1 MANDIEK
8 LVYQLVF
15 DKSEKAEKEIRKRAR
30 VQGIKL
36 GSSQRLYEARVRN
49 EWSGFTVPAINIRT
63 LTFDTARAVFR
74 QVIKKRIGA
83 FIFELARSEI
93 DYTNQPMSE
102 YVPVVIAAGIKEG
115 FKGYLF
121 FQGDHFQAKAEKFF
135 EDQKKDYN
143 PPLAG
148 SLTKV
153 GESQEVEALKKL
165 IKDSIKAGVYNIDID
180 SSTLVRLEEK
190 DLESQQK
197 YNCQL
202 TAELTSYIRKLE
214 PEGIT
219 ISVGGEVGEIG
230 GRNSTSEDIQV
241 FMEGY
246 NRKLSKFGVRPG
258 LIKIA
263 VQTGATHGGIVG
275 PGGEIIKA
283 DIDFEA
289 LKNLSSEARKYGM
302 AGAVQ
307 HGASTLPEEYFDRF
321 PETGAVEIHLAT
333 AFQNIVLDS
342 SYFPEDLKKKII
354 NFLNRELIFEKKPEQ
369 TEEQFIYKTRKKA
382 LGPFKKEIFS
392 IPQKNKDKI
401 SEELEEKF
409 SLLFQRLGVSNTSG
423 LIEKLYQ

>member
-30 VQGIKL
+30 VQGIKS

-102 YVPVVIAAGIKEG
+102 YVPVVMAAGIKEG

-135 EDQKKDYN
+135 NPQKKD
-143 PPLAG
+143 
-148 SLTKV
+148 
-153 GESQEVEALKKL
+153 EEIEALKKL
-165 IKDSIKAGVYNIDID
+165 IKDSRNSGVYNIDID
-180 SSTLVRLEEK
+180 GSTLVRLEEK

-401 SEELEEKF
+401 SEELEERF

>member
-30 VQGIKL
+30 AQGIKL

-49 EWSGFTVPAINIRT
+49 ECSGFTCPAINIRT

-135 EDQKKDYN
+135 NPQKKD
-143 PPLAG
+143 
-148 SLTKV
+148 
-153 GESQEVEALKKL
+153 EEVEALKKL

-202 TAELTSYIRKLE
+202 TAELTSCIRKLE

-230 GRNSTSEDIQV
+230 GRNSTCEDIQV

-246 NRKLSKFGVRPG
+246 NRELSKFGVNPG

-275 PGGEIIKA
+275 PEGEIIKV

-307 HGASTLPEEYFDRF
+307 HGASTLPEEYFDKF

-333 AFQNIVLDS
+333 AFQNIILDS
-342 SYFPEDLKKKII
+342 SYFPEDLKEKII
-354 NFLNRELIFEKKPEQ
+354 NFLNRELISEKKSEQ
-369 TEEQFIYKTRKKA
+369 SEEQFVYKTRKKA
-382 LGPFKKEIFS
+382 LGPFKEEILS

-409 SLLFQRLGVSNTSG
+409 SLLFQKLGVSNTSG
-423 LIEKLYQ
+423 LVEKIYSAL